1 MGAVVYIFSEDIAGV
16 DDARDMSNLDSVF
29 VVLSFTYLIFAEV
42 EVLETFGGYRRRP
55 LDASLVFVVDNSA
68 VGGIIHAKIS
78 GM

>member
-1 MGAVVYIFSEDIAGV
+1 MGAVVYLFSEDIAGV

-29 VVLSFTYLIFAEV
+29 VVSFTYLICAEV
-42 EVLETFGGYRRRP
+42 EVLDTFGGYRSRP

-68 VGGIIHAKIS
+68 VGGIVHAKVS

>member
-1 MGAVVYIFSEDIAGV
+1 MGAVVYLFSEDIAGV

-29 VVLSFTYLIFAEV
+29 VVSFTYLIFAEV
-42 EVLETFGGYRRRP
+42 EVLDTFGGYRRRP

-68 VGGIIHAKIS
+68 VGGIVHAKVS